1 MAATSDL
8 LTLTEAKAALNIV
21 SSSQDTEIAAYI
33 TAVSGQLD
41 ELCGPV
47 VTRSITSESH
57 DGGTNRLFLAK
68 RPVTTVTTVVEYDG
82 ATGTS
87 LTAETPGSISGN
99 RYLLDAA
106 QGTLWRRSSG
116 SDSVYPIGRQNI
128 VISYTAGRYTSTSTV
143 DERFK
148 TAARLCLT
156 NLWRREQGAGTDT
169 FGALPGSVI
178 PGFGMPNAVMDLLS
192 GDIRGP
198 MVV

>member
-1 MAATSDL
+1 MAATTDL
-8 LTLTEAKAALNIV
+8 LTLTEAKAALNI
-21 SSSQDTEIAAYI
+21 SSTAQDTEIAAYV

-47 VTRSITSESH
+47 VTRTITSESH
-57 DGGTNRLFLAK
+57 DGGVTRLFLLE
-68 RPVTTVTTVVEYDG
+68 RPVATVTAVVEYDG
-82 ATGTS
+82 TTGTA
-87 LTAETPGSISGN
+87 LTAETPGDIAGA

-106 QGTLWRRSSG
+106 QGVLWRRVSG
-116 SDSVYPIGRQNI
+116 SDSVYPAGRRN
-128 VISYTAGRYTSTSTV
+128 VVVTYAAGRYTSTSTV

-156 NLWRREQGAGTDT
+156 NLWRREQGGGTDT
-169 FGALPGSVI
+169 FGALPGTVI

-192 GDIRGP
+192 GDIHAP